1 MRGGGH
7 LLAGLLLLAALPACQ
22 SPAPAPPVASAP
34 ASVEAPV
41 VEATRGAT
49 RYTVDAAASRLLI
62 YVFRG
67 GAAARLGH
75 NHVLSAP
82 ALQGTVSLQGD
93 DVASAQFELHTRLD
107 ALRVDDPELRAATG
121 GSFGGV
127 RSDSDISGTQRNLLG
142 PRVLNA
148 AQHPELRVRSLAV
161 AGEWP
166 MLVARV
172 AITLHG
178 VTREREMLLQVDRE
192 TSTLR
197 ARGEFVLRQSEF
209 GVTPLSILGGAIA
222 VQDPVAVRFD
232 LIAKTLSQP

>member
-1 MRGGGH
+1 MRSGRR
-7 LLAGLLLLAALPACQ
+7 LAGFLLLAALSACRTPAPAPMAGE
-22 SPAPAPPVASAP
+22 SPAPAS
-34 ASVEAPV
+34 EAPT
-41 VEATRGAT
+41 VETARGAT

-62 YVFRG
+62 YVWRG

-82 ALQGTVSLQGD
+82 ALQGSVSLQGD
-93 DVASAQFELHTRLD
+93 DVATAQFELQTRLD
-107 ALRVDDPELRAATG
+107 ALRIDDPDLRAATG
-121 GSFGGV
+121 GSFSGV
-127 RSDSDISGTQRNLLG
+127 RSEADISGTQRNLLG
-142 PRVLNA
+142 PRVLDA

-178 VTREREMLLQVDRE
+178 VTREREVLLQVERAPA
-192 TSTLR
+192 SLR
-197 ARGEFVLRQSEF
+197 ARGEFVVRQSEF

-232 LIAKTLSQP
+232 LVARQAP